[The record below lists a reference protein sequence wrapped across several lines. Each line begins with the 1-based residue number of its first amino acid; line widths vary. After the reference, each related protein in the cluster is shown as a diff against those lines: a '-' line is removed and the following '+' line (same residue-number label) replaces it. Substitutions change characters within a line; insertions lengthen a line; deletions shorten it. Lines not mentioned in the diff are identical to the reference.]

1 VNFEIS
7 GETLGRFKEI
17 RREKSIEK
25 LLVALSTVAEAIKKF
40 QDHYRPAGQPGNHD
54 PLTRSFIEFVFRYW
68 REHLSIGGNPD
79 EDKLFVRFLSAAW
92 RDVQFPTDNGWRT
105 GWPIAFESTS
115 DKGCAPVESDLKPSD
130 LKSANCIYLGWKT
143 RPRIP
148 RRKAAK

>member
-92 RDVQFPTDNGWRT
+92 RDVQFPTKEHEGQRLEDWLADRVRKHFRQGV
-105 GWPIAFESTS
+105 
-115 DKGCAPVESDLKPSD
+115 CA
-130 LKSANCIYLGWKT
+130 
-143 RPRIP
+143 
-148 RRKAAK
+148 RRLRSPQSYELYVSWMEKQLNN